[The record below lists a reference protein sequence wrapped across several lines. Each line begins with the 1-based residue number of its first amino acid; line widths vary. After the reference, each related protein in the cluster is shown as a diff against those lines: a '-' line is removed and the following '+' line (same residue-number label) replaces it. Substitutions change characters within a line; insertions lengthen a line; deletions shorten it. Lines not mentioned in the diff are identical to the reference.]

1 MRDPQVQVVVNHW
14 ILEGQ
19 VVWRRHPIKRHVSP
33 DCRVIGGQEAAR
45 EDLDPIQF
53 ESFQSHIRRSIGPKS
68 THASA
73 LDPSPFH
80 SPVTK
85 ACIFQRKETCIY
97 ILMNKLLFMVY

>member
-1 MRDPQVQVVVNHW
+1 MGDPQVQVVVNHW

-53 ESFQSHIRRSIGPKS
+53 ESFKAIYGAP
-68 THASA
+68 
-73 LDPSPFH
+73 LDQKVRTPPHWIPHHFIA
-80 SPVTK
+80 P
-85 ACIFQRKETCIY
+85 
-97 ILMNKLLFMVY
+97 